1 VRLLALDAAGRQVW
15 SVPVPSVDAALRSG
29 RVLVRGS
36 TTLAAYDVASGRRVW
51 QRPVPQQPQFFPY
64 GYTLD
69 SAPLLDA
76 DRLLLGTTTALRVL
90 DVRSGAMRAYPLPT
104 DGINTTYWPYQ
115 LAVSPRAVAVAT
127 NTGTVVLHR
136 G

>member
-1 VRLLALDAAGRQVW
+1 
-15 SVPVPSVDAALRSG
+15 
-29 RVLVRGS
+29 VLVRGS